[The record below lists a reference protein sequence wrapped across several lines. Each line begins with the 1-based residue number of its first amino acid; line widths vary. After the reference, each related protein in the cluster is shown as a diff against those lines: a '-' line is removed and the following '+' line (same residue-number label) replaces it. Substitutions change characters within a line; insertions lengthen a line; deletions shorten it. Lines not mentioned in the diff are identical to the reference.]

1 MAKKKKQKENQNIST
16 LKYVD
21 IQTIKDGVVVLKN
34 GSLRS
39 VLLVSSINFDL
50 KASDEQVAI
59 VGAYQN
65 FLNSLDFPI
74 QIVISSRK
82 LNIRPYLESLKESEK
97 KQRNELLKIQTA
109 EYRAF
114 VQHLTEVTNIMSKY
128 FYIVVPFSPIESTT
142 GGFLNKMSSL
152 LNPSQVVTERK
163 ELFETYKN
171 QLYQRV
177 DHIAAALGGTGLNFT
192 TLNTDELI
200 ELFYNAYNPSVF
212 AQSAIKN
219 IEKTELVR
227 L

>member
-1 MAKKKKQKENQNIST
+1 MTKKAKENQNIST

-50 KASDEQVAI
+50 KSSDEQRAI
-59 VGAYQN
+59 IGAYQN

-74 QIVISSRK
+74 QIVINSRK
-82 LNIRPYLESLKESEK
+82 LNIRPYLEQLKESEK
-97 KQRNELLKIQTA
+97 GQRNELLKIQTA

-114 VQHLTEVTNIMSKY
+114 VQHLTEVTNIMSKS
-128 FYIVVPFSPIESTT
+128 FYIVVPFSPIESNT
-142 GGFLNKMSSL
+142 GGILSKLSSL
-152 LNPSQVVTERK
+152 LNPSQVVTERR
-163 ELFETYKN
+163 EVFETYKN

-177 DHIAAALGGTGLNFT
+177 EHVAAALSGTGLNFT
-192 TLNTDELI
+192 TLDTDELI
-200 ELFYNAYNPSVF
+200 ELFYNSYNPSVF
-212 AQSAIKN
+212 ARSAIKN
-219 IEKTELVR
+219 IEKTELVS